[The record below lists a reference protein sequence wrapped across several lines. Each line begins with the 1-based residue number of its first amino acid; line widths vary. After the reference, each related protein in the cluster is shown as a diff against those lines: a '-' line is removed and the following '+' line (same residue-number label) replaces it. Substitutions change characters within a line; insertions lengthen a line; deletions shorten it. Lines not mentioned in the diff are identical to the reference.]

1 MYTIDRGLSA
11 RVPLRMQW
19 RVERLSRGVTRGLDK
34 WQAPAS
40 QAVVRLAGTEPGLQG
55 RCIPFSETRKQRKLL
70 SERVSNE
77 NSLR

>member
-40 QAVVRLAGTEPGLQG
+40 QAVIRLAGTEPGLQG
-55 RCIPFSETRKQRKLL
+55 RCIPFSEHKQQ

-77 NSLR
+77 SCLISA

>member
-40 QAVVRLAGTEPGLQG
+40 QAVVRLAGTEPGLQE
-55 RCIPFSETRKQRKLL
+55 RCIPFSEHKQL
-70 SERVSNE
+70 SATKAAE
-77 NSLR
+77 